1 MAMVP
6 PWVLCLLKVQLLLSS
21 PGSLIDEVR
30 LRHLEAA
37 TLAEELLL
45 CDSEP
50 QSVLVTITAICLFI
64 PAPLIV
70 VTNSQ
75 AVSLFVSVC
84 GEREHIKKKK
94 KSSIKS

>member
-1 MAMVP
+1 
-6 PWVLCLLKVQLLLSS
+6 LCLLKVQLLLSS

-50 QSVLVTITAICLFI
+50 QSVLVTITPICLFI
-64 PAPLIV
+64 PAPSIV
-70 VTNSQ
+70 VINTQ
-75 AVSLFVSVC
+75 AVIIVSVC
-84 GEREHIKKKK
+84 GEEEKENGAPRVEK
-94 KSSIKS
+94 